1 MADRAINMHT
11 NIIVRLVTYYLA
23 LFVVLSALFYAFPV
37 LGDYL
42 AAERGRQGM
51 RASLELKQMPEA
63 VQAAP
68 GIRGPADLLE
78 PGRSVP
84 IVLSLLIAVLVV
96 LPVVWVY
103 RWTRPQRRYTRT
115 FADTLLVVPIA
126 ITLVVFLVKDSLA
139 LAFSLAGIVA
149 AVRFRTT
156 LEEPIDAVY
165 LFLVVGVGLA
175 AGVQLLFVA
184 FIASVVFNAV
194 VLAVWRLNVGGQ
206 SAVLDGWRLVGA
218 GPPGQ
223 VPNGSGAAA
232 PSLVGGAAEPGDA
245 YNSKL
250 RLHVTHVEE
259 AQRFATALLDEHAK
273 KWQVAEVTREGD
285 GTAVIEFNLR
295 LKKSVD
301 FAAFIKE
308 LERGDPYVTRV
319 ELVKSKSKKPEDA

>member
-1 MADRAINMHT
+1 MHKH
-11 NIIVRLVTYYLA
+11 ILVRLVTYYLA

-37 LGDYL
+37 LGSYL

-51 RASLELKQMPEA
+51 RASLELKQLPEV
-63 VQAAP
+63 VQQTP
-68 GIRGPADLLE
+68 GVRGPLDLLE

-103 RWTRPQRRYTRT
+103 RWTRPQKRYART
-115 FADTLLVVPIA
+115 FAETLLVVPIA

-156 LEEPIDAVY
+156 LDEPIDAVY

-194 VLAVWRLNVGGQ
+194 VLAVWRLNAGSQ
-206 SAVLDGWRLVGA
+206 AAVLDGWRLVEA

-223 VPNGSGAAA
+223 VPNGIGAGA
-232 PSLVGGAAEPGDA
+232 PGRVGGATEPGDE
-245 YNSKL
+245 YNSTL

-259 AQRFATALLDEHAK
+259 AQRFATAVIEEHAK

-285 GTAVIEFNLR
+285 GASVIEFDLR

-301 FAAFIKE
+301 LAAFVRE
-308 LERGDPYVTRV
+308 LERGGPHVTGV
-319 ELVKSKSKKPEDA
+319 ELAKTKRKKSKEA

>member
-1 MADRAINMHT
+1 MHQ
-11 NIIVRLVTYYLA
+11 NILVRLVTYYVA
-23 LFVVLSALFYAFPV
+23 LFVALSALFYAFPV
-37 LGDYL
+37 LGNYL

-51 RASLELKQMPEA
+51 RASLELKQIPEA
-63 VQAAP
+63 VEPAP
-68 GIRGPADLLE
+68 AIRGPADLLE

-96 LPVVWVY
+96 LPVVRVY

-115 FADTLLVVPIA
+115 FAETLLVVPIA

-194 VLAVWRLNVGGQ
+194 VLAVWRLNVGSQ
-206 SAVLDGWRLVGA
+206 AVVLDGWRLVAA

-223 VPNGSGAAA
+223 ALTESGAAA
-232 PSLVGGAAEPGDA
+232 PAGAGGAPEPGDA
-245 YNSKL
+245 YTSTL
-250 RLHVTHVEE
+250 RLQVTHVEE
-259 AQRFATALLDEHAK
+259 AQRFAAAVIEEHAK
-273 KWQVAEVTREGD
+273 KWRVAEVTQEGD
-285 GTAVIEFNLR
+285 GTSVIEFDLR

-301 FAAFIKE
+301 LAAFIRE
-308 LERGDPYVTRV
+308 LERGGPHVSRV
-319 ELVKSKSKKPEDA
+319 ELVKSKSKKPKET

>member
-1 MADRAINMHT
+1 MHKH
-11 NIIVRLVTYYLA
+11 ILVRLVTYYVG
-23 LFVVLSALFYAFPV
+23 LFVILTALFYAFPA
-37 LGDYL
+37 LGNYL

-51 RASLELKQMPEA
+51 RASLELNQIPEA
-63 VQAAP
+63 VQETR
-68 GIRGPADLLE
+68 GIGGPADLLD

-149 AVRFRTT
+149 AVRFRTN
-156 LEEPIDAVY
+156 LDEPIDAVY

-184 FIASVVFNAV
+184 FIASVVFNVV
-194 VLAVWRLNVGGQ
+194 VLTVWRLNAGGQ
-206 SAVLDGWRLVGA
+206 AAVLDGWRLVEA

-223 VPNGSGAAA
+223 GPNGIGVAAPGRAGAAT
-232 PSLVGGAAEPGDA
+232 EPGDA
-245 YNSKL
+245 YNSTL

-259 AQRFATALLDEHAK
+259 ARRFAAAFLDEHAK
-273 KWQVAEVTREGD
+273 KWQVAEVAREGD
-285 GTAVIEFNLR
+285 GTPVIEFDLR

-301 FAAFIKE
+301 LAAFIRE
-308 LERGDPYVTRV
+308 IERGDPHVTRV
-319 ELVKSKSKKPEDA
+319 ELLKAKSKKPKEA

>member
-1 MADRAINMHT
+1 MHK
-11 NIIVRLVTYYLA
+11 NILVRLVTYYLA
-23 LFVVLSALFYAFPV
+23 LFAVLSALFYAFPV

-51 RASLELKQMPEA
+51 RASLELKQLPEA
-63 VQAAP
+63 VPALP
-68 GIRGPADLLE
+68 GIRGPLDLLE

-103 RWTRPQRRYTRT
+103 GWTRPQRRYTRT
-115 FADTLLVVPIA
+115 FAETLLVVPIA

-156 LEEPIDAVY
+156 LDEPIDAVY

-194 VLAVWRLNVGGQ
+194 VLAVWRLDAGSQAAGLQ
-206 SAVLDGWRLVGA
+206 GWRLVEA
-218 GPPGQ
+218 GPAGPARAAGP
-223 VPNGSGAAA
+223 VPNVAGAAA
-232 PSLVGGAAEPGDA
+232 PGPSSASAGPGDA
-245 YNSKL
+245 YNSRL
-250 RLHVTHVEE
+250 RLFVTDVEE
-259 AQRFATALLDEHAK
+259 AQRFAVPVFEGRAK
-273 KWQVAEVTREGD
+273 KWHLAEISREGD
-285 GTAVIEFNLR
+285 GTPVLEFDLR

-301 FAAFIKE
+301 LAAFIKE
-308 LERGDPYVTRV
+308 LEHGCPHVTAV
-319 ELVKSKSKKPEDA
+319 ELKKSKTKQSEGE

>member
-1 MADRAINMHT
+1 
-11 NIIVRLVTYYLA
+11 
-23 LFVVLSALFYAFPV
+23 V

-51 RASLELKQMPEA
+51 RASLELKQIPEA
-63 VQAAP
+63 VQATP
-68 GIRGPADLLE
+68 GISGPADLLD
-78 PGRSVP
+78 PGRTVP

-149 AVRFRTT
+149 AVRFRTA
-156 LEEPIDAVY
+156 LDEPIDAVY
-165 LFLVVGVGLA
+165 LFIVVGVGLA

-184 FIASVVFNAV
+184 FIASVVFNTV
-194 VLAVWRLNVGGQ
+194 VLTVWRLNVGSQ
-206 SAVLDGWRLVGA
+206 AAVLDGWRLVDA

-223 VPNGSGAAA
+223 VPNESGAAA
-232 PSLVGGAAEPGDA
+232 PGRVGGATEPGEA
-245 YNSKL
+245 YNSTL

-259 AQRFATALLDEHAK
+259 AQRYAAAVLEEHAK
-273 KWQVAEVTREGD
+273 RWQVAEVTRETD
-285 GTAVIEFNLR
+285 GTPVIAFDVRLR
-295 LKKSVD
+295 KSVD
-301 FAAFIKE
+301 LAAFIRE
-308 LERGDPYVTRV
+308 LERGEPHVTSV
-319 ELVKSKSKKPEDA
+319 ELMKSKSKKPKEA